1 MKRLAAI
8 HDVGAMT
15 VLCTD
20 KTGTLTQARIALAGH
35 PGVDGADSMRVLEEL
50 AAVNSGFE
58 SKQRSPLDN
67 AILAGAGG
75 VSRNDWRYI
84 ADVPFDFDRRR
95 ASVLVEK
102 DGRRLLI
109 AKGASEDILSLAT
122 QVESKDGVRPRW
134 MTAAAPRSRS
144 FTVPNARKACAA
156 LPSAGASFP
165 QRRRTLVSP
174 MKRTLFSPASAFS
187 STRRRKPPRRPLSAS
202 KAPVSKS
209 RSSPAMPPRPCSI
222 WSR

>member
-8 HDVGAMT
+8 HDLGAMA

-35 PGVDGADSMRVLEEL
+35 PGVDGADSARVLEL

-67 AILAGAGG
+67 AILAGAAG
-75 VSRNDWRYI
+75 VSRRDWRYI

-102 DGRRLLI
+102 EGRRLLI
-109 AKGASEDILSLAT
+109 VKGASEDILSLSMQAET
-122 QVESKDGVRPRW
+122 KDGVYP
-134 MTAAAPRSRS
+134 
-144 FTVPNARKACAA
+144 
-156 LPSAGASFP
+156 LDD
-165 QRRRTLVSP
+165 RRRAAIETLY
-174 MKRTLFSPASAFS
+174 R
-187 STRRRKPPRRPLSAS
+187 
-202 KAPVSKS
+202 
-209 RSSPAMPPRPCSI
+209 
-222 WSR
+222 